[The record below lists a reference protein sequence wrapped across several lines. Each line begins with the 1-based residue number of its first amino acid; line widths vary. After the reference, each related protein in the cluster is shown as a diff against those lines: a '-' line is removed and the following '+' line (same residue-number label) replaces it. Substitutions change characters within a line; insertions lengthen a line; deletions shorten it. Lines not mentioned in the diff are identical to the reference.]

1 MKRRRRNDEEVDD
14 GEEEGNRF
22 GDDELDGGDWFK
34 SSLDKMMC
42 FNWLE
47 MECGIF
53 IGFFG
58 VKFLDFFVAVTLF
71 GPNVKM
77 LILESIF
84 VVLFWE
90 ISHYFFM

>member
-1 MKRRRRNDEEVDD
+1 MELFGSGEMEMKRRRRNDEEVDD

-47 MECGIF
+47 LECGIF
-53 IGFFG
+53 IGCFG
-58 VKFLDFFVAVTLF
+58 VKFLDFFC
-71 GPNVKM
+71 GCD
-77 LILESIF
+77 S
-84 VVLFWE
+84 FWAKC
-90 ISHYFFM
+90 